1 MGQDQITQNGLTF
14 PTNPRGILDVSLA
27 GHDELIWKM
36 TGNLG
41 GEQYRDRVRGP
52 LNEGGLFAE
61 RQGYHLPGSPT
72 ESWNTSSPFETGLRS
87 AGVGF
92 YATSFQL
99 NLPAEYDIPI
109 KSGWDHTRREAG
121 I

>member
-1 MGQDQITQNGLTF
+1 
-14 PTNPRGILDVSLA
+14 
-27 GHDELIWKM
+27 M

-92 YATSFQL
+92 YATSFEL
-99 NLPAEYDIPI
+99 DLPAEYDIPI
-109 KSGWDHTRREAG
+109 DFVFDNTTTPDYRVQLFVNGYQFGKFCEYF
-121 I
+121 